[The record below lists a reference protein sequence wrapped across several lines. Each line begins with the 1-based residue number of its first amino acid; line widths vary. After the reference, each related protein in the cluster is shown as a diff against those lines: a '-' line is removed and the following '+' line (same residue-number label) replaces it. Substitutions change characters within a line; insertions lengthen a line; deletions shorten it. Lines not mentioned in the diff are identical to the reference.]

1 MTLCPAYLTISRNN
15 KSREDEGLSA
25 LSDRDIADQAR
36 RVIDANRRAV
46 GGVAAAVDAEFVAV
60 ARLLSTTSGKV
71 LVTGSGTSGTIASRA
86 AHLFS
91 FCGTPAFYLPPTD
104 GLHGGLGVL
113 QDEDIVVALSKFGS
127 SQELNEFCRRSKSLC
142 RSIVAITAS
151 ATSPLAGLADHVLT
165 VALEDDADLGGIVA
179 TGSSLA
185 MATLVDALVEV
196 TRVSRGTTWDSM
208 LFTHPS
214 GGVGSGAAGRPAPA
228 TRAEA

>member
-1 MTLCPAYLTISRNN
+1 M
-15 KSREDEGLSA
+15 SA
-25 LSDRDIADQAR
+25 LSDREIADQAR

-46 GGVAAAVDAEFVAV
+46 GGVAAAVDAEFLSV
-60 ARLLSTTSGKV
+60 ARLLSGASGKV

-113 QDEDIVVALSKFGS
+113 RDEDIVLALSKFGS

-142 RSIVAITAS
+142 SGIVAITAS
-151 ATSPLAGLADHVLT
+151 ATSPLASLADHVLT

-196 TRVSRGTTWDSM
+196 TRISRGTTWDSM

-214 GGVGSGAAGRPAPA
+214 GGVGTGAAGPSAPA
-228 TRAEA
+228 TRARA